1 MPYDSHH
8 AITVANS
15 KGFLS
20 LYCARQAAISISS
33 ISIDGQ
39 KEKLS
44 EIEREKSKMVSEK
57 TKKQQQLEWRRH
69 RVLSLL
75 AEDYSQNEIAS
86 ILQVSPAS
94 VSKDVAYL
102 KDQSRLLLRTH
113 LKGTFPLEYQQ
124 ALANLKSIRRQA
136 REMLKNPETDDRV
149 KARLFI
155 VIKDIT
161 ESIMNLVLKGDAI
174 DDAISFME
182 DKTTE
187 TIEHIKNMK
196 REQQQRKGQQHQQ
209 QQQQQEQEHE
219 NVEDQAI
226 F

>member
-1 MPYDSHH
+1 
-8 AITVANS
+8 
-15 KGFLS
+15 
-20 LYCARQAAISISS
+20 
-33 ISIDGQ
+33 
-39 KEKLS
+39 
-44 EIEREKSKMVSEK
+44 
-57 TKKQQQLEWRRH
+57 
-69 RVLSLL
+69 
-75 AEDYSQNEIAS
+75 
-86 ILQVSPAS
+86 
-94 VSKDVAYL
+94 
-102 KDQSRLLLRTH
+102 
-113 LKGTFPLEYQQ
+113 
-124 ALANLKSIRRQA
+124 
-136 REMLKNPETDDRV
+136 MLKNPETDDRV

>member
-1 MPYDSHH
+1 
-8 AITVANS
+8 
-15 KGFLS
+15 

-44 EIEREKSKMVSEK
+44 EIEREKNKMVSQK

-94 VSKDVAYL
+94 ISKDVAYL

-113 LKGTFPLEYQQ
+113 LKETFPLEYQQ
-124 ALANLKSIRRQA
+124 ALTNLKSIRRQA
-136 REMLKNPETDDRV
+136 REMLKKPETDDRV

-187 TIEHIKNMK
+187 TIEHIRNIK
-196 REQQQRKGQQHQQ
+196 REQQQQRKEQQQYQ

>member
-1 MPYDSHH
+1 
-8 AITVANS
+8 
-15 KGFLS
+15 
-20 LYCARQAAISISS
+20 LYCVRQAAISISS

-44 EIEREKSKMVSEK
+44 EIEPEKNKMVSQK

-94 VSKDVAYL
+94 ISKDVAYL

-113 LKGTFPLEYQQ
+113 LKETFPLEYQQ
-124 ALANLKSIRRQA
+124 ALTNLKSIRRQA
-136 REMLKNPETDDRV
+136 REMLKKPETDDRV

-187 TIEHIKNMK
+187 TIEHIRNIK
-196 REQQQRKGQQHQQ
+196 REQQQQRKEQQQYQ

>member
-1 MPYDSHH
+1 
-8 AITVANS
+8 
-15 KGFLS
+15 

-44 EIEREKSKMVSEK
+44 EIEREKNKMVSQK

-94 VSKDVAYL
+94 ISKDVAYL

-113 LKGTFPLEYQQ
+113 LKETFPLEYQQ
-124 ALANLKSIRRQA
+124 ALTNLKSIRRQA
-136 REMLKNPETDDRV
+136 REMLKKPETDDRV

-187 TIEHIKNMK
+187 TIEHIRNIK
-196 REQQQRKGQQHQQ
+196 REQQQQRKGQQQYQ

>member
-1 MPYDSHH
+1 
-8 AITVANS
+8 
-15 KGFLS
+15 
-20 LYCARQAAISISS
+20 
-33 ISIDGQ
+33 
-39 KEKLS
+39 
-44 EIEREKSKMVSEK
+44 MVSQK

-75 AEDYSQNEIAS
+75 SEDYSQNEIAS

-94 VSKDVAYL
+94 ISKDVAYL

-113 LKGTFPLEYQQ
+113 LKETFPLEYQQ

-136 REMLKNPETDDRV
+136 REMLNKPETDDRV

-187 TIEHIKNMK
+187 TIEHIKNIK
-196 REQQQRKGQQHQQ
+196 REQQQRKQQ
-209 QQQQQEQEHE
+209 QQQRGEEEQQQQQQEHE
-219 NVEDQAI
+219 NVEDQEI

>member
-1 MPYDSHH
+1 LCKTGCNKHIFDQHRRSERK
-8 AITVANS
+8 AIRN
-15 KGFLS
+15 
-20 LYCARQAAISISS
+20 
-33 ISIDGQ
+33 
-39 KEKLS
+39 
-44 EIEREKSKMVSEK
+44 EREKSKMVSEK

>member
-1 MPYDSHH
+1 
-8 AITVANS
+8 
-15 KGFLS
+15 
-20 LYCARQAAISISS
+20 
-33 ISIDGQ
+33 
-39 KEKLS
+39 
-44 EIEREKSKMVSEK
+44 MVSQK
-57 TKKQQQLEWRRH
+57 RKKQQQLEWRRH

-94 VSKDVAYL
+94 ITKDVAYL
-102 KDQSRLLLRTH
+102 KDQSRLLLRIH
-113 LKGTFPLEYQQ
+113 LKETFPLEYQQ
-124 ALANLKSIRRQA
+124 ALVNLKSIRREA
-136 REMLKNPETDDRV
+136 REMLRKPETDERV

-182 DKTTE
+182 DKTAE
-187 TIEHIKNMK
+187 TIEHIKNIR
-196 REQQQRKGQQHQQ
+196 REQQQRKQQ
-209 QQQQQEQEHE
+209 QEHE
-219 NVEDQAI
+219 NVEDQEI